1 MEFPIAGV
9 TINPLLLAGIG
20 FTVGILGGF
29 FGVGGG
35 FIGGPLMYW
44 AGVPMNFVVGTDLA
58 HMTGK
63 SIIAT
68 RRHRAMGHVDIKVG
82 LVMALGSIGGVEIGA
97 RVIEMLKA
105 AGSVDLVVG
114 VIYIVLLLIVGA
126 FTAWESLKAL
136 RITRTS
142 SVGAHEAV
150 GFEGLARR
158 VYSIDLPPMIS
169 LPTSGIESISVWIVL
184 GVGLFTGV
192 LSGLLG
198 VGGGFVR
205 MPLLVYVLGIPT
217 HVAVGTDLFEIV
229 ISAGFGTLTHAFK
242 GNVDISMALMMQ
254 IGAAFGAQL
263 GATATRF
270 FSGPRIRLL
279 FSGLSLIG
287 AVMMLIK
294 LLGVGAG
301 A

>member
-1 MEFPIAGV
+1 MEFTVAGV
-9 TINPLLLAGIG
+9 TINPLALAGIG
-20 FTVGILGGF
+20 FLVGILGGF

-35 FIGGPLMYW
+35 FIGGPLMYL

-82 LVMALGSIGGVEIGA
+82 LLMVISSVVGVELGA
-97 RVIEMLKA
+97 RVIERLKVA
-105 AGSVDLVVG
+105 DSVDLVVG
-114 VIYIVLLLIVGA
+114 VIYIVIQLIVSI
-126 FTAWESLKAL
+126 FTAWESLQVL
-136 RITRTS
+136 RTKSTDS
-142 SVGAHEAV
+142 TDVKDAV
-150 GFEGLARR
+150 GFQGVTKRMH
-158 VYSIDLPPMIS
+158 SIKLPPMIS
-169 LPTSGIESISVWIVL
+169 LPASGIASISLWVVL

-205 MPLLVYVLGIPT
+205 MPLLVYVMGIPT
-217 HVAVGTDLFEIV
+217 HVAVGTDLFEII
-229 ISAGFGTLTHAFK
+229 ISAGFGTITHALK

-254 IGAAFGAQL
+254 IGAALGAQM
-263 GATATRF
+263 GAVATRF

-279 FSGLSLIG
+279 FSGLPLIG
-287 AVMMLIK
+287 AVLVLVR
-294 LLGVGAG
+294 LLSAG
-301 A
+301 

>member
-9 TINPLLLAGIG
+9 MINPLLLAGIG

-142 SVGAHEAV
+142 SVDAHEAV
-150 GFEGLARR
+150 GFEGLAKR

-169 LPTSGIESISVWIVL
+169 LPISGIESISVWIVL

-205 MPLLVYVLGIPT
+205 MPLLIYVLGIPT

-294 LLGVGAG
+294 LLGAGAG